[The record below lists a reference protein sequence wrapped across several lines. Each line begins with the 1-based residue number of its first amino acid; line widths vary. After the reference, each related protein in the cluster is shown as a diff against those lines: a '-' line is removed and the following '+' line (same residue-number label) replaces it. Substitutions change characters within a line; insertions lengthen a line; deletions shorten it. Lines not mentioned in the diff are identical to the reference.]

1 MDNEK
6 FPKIPNLSKMYE
18 CISCNI
24 NTPNKKDY
32 SKHLLTTKHL
42 KKQNGYEKIK
52 ENLGNN

>member
-1 MDNEK
+1 MDNEN
-6 FPKIPNLSKMYE
+6 FPNFPILLKVYE
-18 CISCNI
+18 CIICNI
-24 NTPNKKDY
+24 KTSNKKDY